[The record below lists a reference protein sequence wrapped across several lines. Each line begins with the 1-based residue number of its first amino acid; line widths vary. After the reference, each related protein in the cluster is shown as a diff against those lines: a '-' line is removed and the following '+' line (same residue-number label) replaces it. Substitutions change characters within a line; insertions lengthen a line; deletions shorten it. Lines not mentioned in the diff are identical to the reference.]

1 VVGRTR
7 RIRLSWYWR
16 LAKPLE
22 PRNARVARMF
32 RVRLSESPM
41 PTGSKDPDVLLA
53 WLLDSMGLVRRK
65 TEGVSVEDEQGA
77 LHRLLRETVLIDPL
91 GGWNAKALGD
101 SSGLSQTGV
110 HHQLVKLRES
120 GLLAADTEGRW
131 HIHVLRGGSVSAA
144 IELVSVQARAILD
157 LRLSELAEVISESDD
172 RMAASS
178 EGDEVIFRIEVAEPG
193 VLAEGEDRV
202 DALVRDLGLSG
213 ERAKPG
219 DRLSRNLLEELS
231 SSGRAITLLA
241 LADKCGDSR
250 ARVQRSIERMR
261 VAGIVERVPMLDRIA
276 QDVYGGLMRQHNA
289 RGEEWLMT
297 RGGVGRLDDSVSK
310 ALISGV
316 RKKSLNIEKVQKILG
331 PVALDSQKILLN
343 TLGGRMPYGVRIAGR
358 DGAAVKEK
366 VMRRVDRTLRRM
378 RTVAQRLDEA
388 LA

>member
-1 VVGRTR
+1 MAGRSC
-7 RIRLSWYWR
+7 RIRLSPHR
-16 LAKPLE
+16 ELAKPLE

-65 TEGVSVEDEQGA
+65 TEGGSVEDEQGA
-77 LHRLLRETVLIDPL
+77 LHRLLRGTVLVDPL
-91 GGWNAKALGD
+91 RGWDARALGD

-120 GLLAADTEGRW
+120 GLLAADIEGRW

-144 IELVSVQARAILD
+144 VGLVSMQARAILD

-178 EGDEVIFRIEVAEPG
+178 EDEEVVFRIEVAEPG
-193 VLAEGEDRV
+193 VVAEGEDRF

-219 DRLSRNLLEELS
+219 DMLSRSLLEELA
-231 SSGRAITLLA
+231 SSGRAITLLT

-250 ARVQRSIERMR
+250 ARVQRSVERMR
-261 VAGIVERVPMLDRIA
+261 AAGIVERVPMLDRIA
-276 QDVYGGLMRQHNA
+276 QDVYGGLMRQHDA

-316 RKKSLNIEKVQKILG
+316 RKKSLNIEKVQKILD
-331 PVALDSQKILLN
+331 PVPLGTQKILLN
-343 TLGGRMPYGVRIAGR
+343 TLGGRMPYGIRIAGR
-358 DGAAVKEK
+358 DGAAVKER
-366 VMRRVDRTLRRM
+366 VMRRTDRTLRRM

>member
-1 VVGRTR
+1 
-7 RIRLSWYWR
+7 
-16 LAKPLE
+16 
-22 PRNARVARMF
+22 MF

-53 WLLDSMGLVRRK
+53 WLLDSMGMVRRK
-65 TEGVSVEDEQGA
+65 TEGDSVEDEQGA

-91 GGWNAKALGD
+91 RGWDARAFGD

-157 LRLSELAEVISESDD
+157 LRLSKLAEVISESDD
-172 RMAASS
+172 RMVASS
-178 EGDEVIFRIEVAEPG
+178 EDEKAFRIEVAEPG
-193 VLAEGEDRV
+193 VIAEGEDWF

-213 ERAKPG
+213 ERAKSG
-219 DRLSRNLLEELS
+219 DRLSRNLLEELLS
-231 SSGRAITLLA
+231 SNRAVTLLA
-241 LADKCGDSR
+241 LADKCDDSR

-261 VAGIVERVPMLDRIA
+261 ATGIVERVPMLDRIA
-276 QDVYGGLMRQHNA
+276 QDVYGGLMRQYDA

-297 RGGVGRLDDSVSK
+297 RGGIGRLDDSVSK
-310 ALISGV
+310 SLISGV
-316 RKKSLNIEKVQKILG
+316 RKKSLNIEKVQKILD
-331 PVALDSQKILLN
+331 PVPVDSQKVLLN
-343 TLGGRMPYGVRIAGR
+343 TLGGRMPYGFRIAGR
-358 DGAAVKEK
+358 DGDAVKEK
-366 VMRRVDRTLRRM
+366 VMRRVEKTLRRM
-378 RTVAQRLDEA
+378 KTVAQRLDEA

>member
-1 VVGRTR
+1 
-7 RIRLSWYWR
+7 LSLHRR

-22 PRNARVARMF
+22 PRNARGARMF

-53 WLLDSMGLVRRK
+53 WLLDSMGMVRRK
-65 TEGVSVEDEQGA
+65 TEGDSVEDEQGA

-91 GGWNAKALGD
+91 RGWDARAFGD

-157 LRLSELAEVISESDD
+157 LRLSKLAEVISESDD
-172 RMAASS
+172 RMVASS
-178 EGDEVIFRIEVAEPG
+178 EDEKAFRIEVAEPG
-193 VLAEGEDRV
+193 VIAEGEDWF

-213 ERAKPG
+213 ERAKSG
-219 DRLSRNLLEELS
+219 DRLSRNLLEELLS
-231 SSGRAITLLA
+231 SNRAVTLLA
-241 LADKCGDSR
+241 LADKCDDSR

-261 VAGIVERVPMLDRIA
+261 AAGIVERVPMLDRIA
-276 QDVYGGLMRQHNA
+276 QDVYGGLMRQYDA

-297 RGGVGRLDDSVSK
+297 RGGIGRLDDSVSK
-310 ALISGV
+310 SLISGV
-316 RKKSLNIEKVQKILG
+316 KKKSLNIEKVQKILD
-331 PVALDSQKILLN
+331 PVSVDSQKVLLN
-343 TLGGRMPYGVRIAGR
+343 TLGGRMPYGFRIAGR
-358 DGAAVKEK
+358 DGDAVKEK
-366 VMRRVDRTLRRM
+366 VMRRVEKTLRRM
-378 RTVAQRLDEA
+378 KTVAQRLDEA

>member
-1 VVGRTR
+1 
-7 RIRLSWYWR
+7 
-16 LAKPLE
+16 
-22 PRNARVARMF
+22 MF

-231 SSGRAITLLA
+231 SSGRAVTLLA

-316 RKKSLNIEKVQKILG
+316 RKKTLNIEKVQEILS

>member
-1 VVGRTR
+1 
-7 RIRLSWYWR
+7 
-16 LAKPLE
+16 
-22 PRNARVARMF
+22 MF

-65 TEGVSVEDEQGA
+65 TEGASVGDEQGA
-77 LHRLLRETVLIDPL
+77 LHRLLRETVLVDPL
-91 GGWNAKALGD
+91 RGWDAKALGD

-120 GLLAADTEGRW
+120 GLLAADIEGRW
-131 HIHVLRGGSVSAA
+131 HIHVLRGGSISAA
-144 IELVSVQARAILD
+144 IGLVSMQARAILD

-178 EGDEVIFRIEVAEPG
+178 EDEEVTFRIEVAEPG
-193 VLAEGEDRV
+193 VAAEGEDRF

-219 DRLSRNLLEELS
+219 DRLSRSLLEELA

-250 ARVQRSIERMR
+250 ARVQRSVERMR

-276 QDVYGGLMRQHNA
+276 QDVYGGLMRQHDA

-331 PVALDSQKILLN
+331 PVPLGSQKVLLN
-343 TLGGRMPYGVRIAGR
+343 TLGGRMPHGVRIAGR
-358 DGAAVKEK
+358 DGAAVKER
-366 VMRRVDRTLRRM
+366 VMRRADRTLRRM